1 MRSMFITCC
10 ASDIPGNTRLATA
23 SCTHYLT
30 LPPRFWDELAEGRLD
45 LAGRSFT

>member
-10 ASDIPGNTRLATA
+10 AADIPGNTPLATA
-23 SCTHYLT
+23 SCTNYLT
-30 LPPRFWDELAEGRLD
+30 LPPDFWDELAEGRLD